1 MRKVWKIKET
11 TENFLKFFSLLFHP
25 IFFFSHLVG
34 NTAERKFP
42 EQFVGG
48 SRSGLAGWRGRAFQ
62 VYWVAQ
68 CVLACADTL
77 GWSTVV
83 ADGSFLLVF

>member
-1 MRKVWKIKET
+1 MRICLNT
-11 TENFLKFFSLLFHP
+11 SPSFFIP
-25 IFFFSHLVG
+25 YNFSHLVG

-42 EQFVGG
+42 EQLVGG
-48 SRSGLAGWRGRAFQ
+48 SWGGLAGWRGRAFQ

-68 CVLACADTL
+68 CAPACADTL

-83 ADGSFLLVF
+83 ADGSFLPFF